1 MISCCLNCP
10 ERNIYCHDRCE
21 RYQSEKRQHELE
33 LKRERLEN
41 EVFAYMRENHQKG
54 DRLW

>member
-1 MISCCLNCP
+1 MISCCMNCG
-10 ERNIYCHDRCE
+10 ERAIYCHDRCE

-33 LKRERLEN
+33 RRQERLNN
-41 EVFAYMRENHQKG
+41 EVYAYMQKKQKR